1 MASNSHHRSI
11 VNAVEIRD
19 GLRTDMRYAV
29 VAGRRDWGA
38 AHEQHGRDEFFW
50 GMRKPPYEAFKI
62 VEMLRAWGATVYVV
76 DPFGDAPSGVAG
88 EMCHRSLRDL
98 PERVDCAVLS
108 IDVRDA
114 PAVLEDVLA
123 AGIDTVWTQYSIMKA
138 EQAQMF
144 AERGLRVIDGCA
156 LIHWDVTHVSGL
168 DKGRHICHIHAILA
182 RAWRIRIAAEEGRV
196 ERLPPLDV
204 RTMRWERETFGA
216 KLIAPNYPAREIL
229 HEIPEES
236 PMP

>member
-1 MASNSHHRSI
+1 MMYASAQVRPA
-11 VNAVEIRD
+11 VGAVEIRD

-38 AHEQHGRDEFFW
+38 PAQQHGDDAFFW
-50 GMRKPPYEAFKI
+50 GMLKPQHEAFKI
-62 VEMLRAWGATVYVV
+62 AEMLRTWGATVYAV
-76 DPFGDAPSGVAG
+76 DPFGDPPTGIAG
-88 EMCHRSLRDL
+88 EPCCRSLCEL

-138 EQAQMF
+138 EQAHRF

-156 LIHWDVTHVSGL
+156 LVHWDVAHVSGL
-168 DKGRHICHIHAILA
+168 AKGRHICHIHAVLA
-182 RAWRIRIAAEEGRV
+182 RAWRIRVDPQTGVV

-204 RTMRWERETFGA
+204 RHMPWDRESYGA
-216 KLIAPNYPAREIL
+216 KLVAPNYPEREVL
-229 HEIPEES
+229 K
-236 PMP
+236 